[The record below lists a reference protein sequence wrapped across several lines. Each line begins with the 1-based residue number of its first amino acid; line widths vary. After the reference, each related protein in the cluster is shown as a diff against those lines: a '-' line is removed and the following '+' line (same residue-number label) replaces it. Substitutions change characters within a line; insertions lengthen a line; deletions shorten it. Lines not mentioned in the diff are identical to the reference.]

1 MRNIGRNTEHA
12 STASRRDAILVK
24 KNYTLYRET
33 EIISDNTKTGPNGED
48 AGEMVINV
56 GPQHPATHGV
66 LHLVITLQGE
76 TIKKMEPHLG
86 YIHRSIEK
94 MCESLSYRQFIYV
107 TSRMD
112 YLSAHINNHACAMCV
127 EKGLQ
132 IEIPPRAQ
140 VIRVLMGELTRVAS
154 HELWWGAL
162 AMDVGAF
169 TPFFYAFRE
178 RETINDIM
186 EETCGARLTMNYMV
200 PGGVMYDLHPNFQQ
214 RVKDFIKLFKSKIDE
229 YDDLV
234 TGNIIFQNRTKGIG
248 VISKEDAISFGC
260 TGPVGRG
267 SGVHCDIRK
276 LYPYEVYD
284 KVQFEEIIET
294 AGDSFARYLVRIK
307 EMRQSI
313 HIIEQLIDNIPE
325 GDFQAKTKAVLKL
338 PKGEFYSRV
347 ETARGELGVYIV
359 SEGGTT
365 PYRIKFRS
373 PGFSN
378 LSALEHMVRGSKI
391 GDLMATM
398 GTLDLVIPDIDR

>member
-1 MRNIGRNTEHA
+1 M
-12 STASRRDAILVK
+12 
-24 KNYTLYRET
+24 YRET
-33 EIISDNTKTGPNGED
+33 QIVNDLKTPPAEGLGE
-48 AGEMVINV
+48 AMVINV

-66 LHLVITLQGE
+66 LHLVITLNGE
-76 TIKKMEPHLG
+76 TIQKVEPHLG

-132 IEIPPRAQ
+132 VEVPPRAQ
-140 VIRVLMGELTRVAS
+140 VIRVLMDELTRIAS
-154 HELWWGAL
+154 HELWWGAM

-169 TPFFYAFRE
+169 TPFFHAFRE
-178 RETINDIM
+178 RESINDIM

-200 PGGVMYDLHPNFQQ
+200 PGGVMHDIHPNFQK
-214 RVKDFIKLFKSKIDE
+214 RVKDFLKLYKSKVHE
-229 YDDLV
+229 YDELV
-234 TGNIIFQNRTKGIG
+234 TGNVIFQNRMKGVGI
-248 VISKEDAISFGC
+248 ITAEDAISYGC
-260 TGPVGRG
+260 TGPVARG
-267 SGVHCDIRK
+267 SGVNCDIRK

-284 KVQFEEIIET
+284 KVEFDEVLET
-294 AGDSFARYLVRIK
+294 AGDSFARYLVRVK
-307 EMRQSI
+307 EMNQSI
-313 HIIEQLIDNIPE
+313 RIIEQLIDNIPE

-338 PKGEFYSRV
+338 PKGEFYTRV

-378 LSALEHMVRGSKI
+378 LSVLDNIARGGKI
-391 GDLMATM
+391 GDLIAMM